1 MTMAQYDMWSYDLQE
16 DDTVTTQAVDMWL
29 VRNGLATEETAAE
42 VRKTGAA
49 ETYVDGRD
57 NTSVWENDQ
66 GIPLFRY
73 AWVTGK
79 DHVNLPA
86 ENQLL

>member
-1 MTMAQYDMWSYDLQE
+1 MWRACY
-16 DDTVTTQAVDMWL
+16 
-29 VRNGLATEETAAE
+29 N
-42 VRKTGAA
+42 
-49 ETYVDGRD
+49 
-57 NTSVWENDQ
+57 NSVWENED

-86 ENQLL
+86 ENQLLWDEWFSQITLDTKTGVRAYQGQAIG

>member
-1 MTMAQYDMWSYDLQE
+1 MKA
-16 DDTVTTQAVDMWL
+16 
-29 VRNGLATEETAAE
+29 NGLATEETAAE
-42 VRKTGAA
+42 VRKTGAT
-49 ETYVDGRD
+49 ETYVDGRY
-57 NTSVWENDQ
+57 NNSVWENDQ

-86 ENQLL
+86 ENQLLWDEWFSQWEINADGVRSYQGTPIQ